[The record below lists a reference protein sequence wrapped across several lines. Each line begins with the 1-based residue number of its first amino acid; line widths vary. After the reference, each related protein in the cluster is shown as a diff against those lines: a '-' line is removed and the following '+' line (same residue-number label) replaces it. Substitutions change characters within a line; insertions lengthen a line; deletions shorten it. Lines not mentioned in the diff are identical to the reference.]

1 MAEEIEDIVLGK
13 SNKQAKKMYFF
24 AYSAW
29 DKDDCTAMMNKL
41 LEEKYIS
48 FWRTDMYNSFYIL
61 SDKKIEKIRDRVH
74 KYCDTLRFLILEM
87 TVVSGY
93 IPQDTWSAIDKYCK
107 NGSKDNKH
115 CAHIVAEEK
124 EQGEVEI

>member
-1 MAEEIEDIVLGK
+1 MAEEIEDIVLGNSK
-13 SNKQAKKMYFF
+13 QQAKKLYFF

-29 DKDDCTAMMNKL
+29 DKDECTAMMNKL

-93 IPQDTWSAIDKYCK
+93 IPQDTWKAIDKYCK
-107 NGSKDNKH
+107 NGDDDKKF
-115 CAHIVAEEK
+115 AHIIAEEK
-124 EQGEVEI
+124 DTTEVEI

>member
-1 MAEEIEDIVLGK
+1 MAEEIEDIVLGT
-13 SNKQAKKMYFF
+13 STKQAKKLYFF

-29 DKDDCTAMMNKL
+29 DKDECTAMMNKL

-61 SDKKIEKIRDRVH
+61 SDKKIDEIRDRVH
-74 KYCDTLRFLILEM
+74 KYCATLRFLILEM

-93 IPQDTWSAIDKYCK
+93 IPQDSWQAIDKYCK
-107 NGSKDNKH
+107 NGENNKKS
-115 CAHIVAEEK
+115 AHIVAEDA
-124 EQGEVEI
+124 EQSDIEI

>member
-1 MAEEIEDIVLGK
+1 MTEEIEDIVLGK
-13 SNKQAKKMYFF
+13 SNKQAKKLYFF

-41 LEEKYIS
+41 LEEKIIS

-61 SDKKIEKIRDRVH
+61 SDKKIETIRDRVH

-93 IPQDTWSAIDKYCK
+93 IPQDTWHTIDKYCR
-107 NGSKDNKH
+107 NGSSNKNF
-115 CAHIVAEEK
+115 AHIIAEEK
-124 EQGEVEI
+124 DQTEVEI